1 MSPPQRPS
9 SCTARGA
16 APDRKCRTPARGN
29 ESARKQADLP
39 VAKSA
44 QGAGT
49 SQVLELS
56 VVRSS
61 EQAHNMYMQLSWG
74 GKGLAG
80 RLGACQ
86 GVWQR
91 SRHARGAQKGEKK
104 SLGEVVSMLTGR

>member
-1 MSPPQRPS
+1 MLTQ
-9 SCTARGA
+9 
-16 APDRKCRTPARGN
+16 KTPARGN

-44 QGAGT
+44 QDTGT
-49 SQVLELS
+49 RKVSRELEWAP
-56 VVRSS
+56 SS

-91 SRHARGAQKGEKK
+91 SRHARGVQKGEKK
-104 SLGEVVSMLTGR
+104 SWGEVVSMLTGR